1 MKKLRKTQTGFSLI
15 ELMIV
20 IGIIGI
26 LAVAALPA
34 YQNYVARAQVAE
46 GIMLAGSMKSYVE
59 EAYADKGSLPLDL
72 NIKQLASDDNK
83 VGNYVKIVRI
93 EDNGTIVAA
102 IGNQAAVPVKN
113 TEIHLTP
120 SLQKQVVLKVQQF
133 GLAVVP
139 WIHTS
144 FLCPA
149 NKACKS
155 QNTKIHCEENTPNK
169 AKYKRGKR
177 IKAKE
182 QNSPKQ
188 GH

>member
-1 MKKLRKTQTGFSLI
+1 MKNLRKTQTGFSKTQTGFSLI

-20 IGIIGI
+20 IGIISI

-113 TEIHLTP
+113 TEIHLIP
-120 SLQKQVVLKVQQF
+120 SFAKT
-133 GLAVVP
+133 G
-139 WIHTS
+139 
-144 FLCPA
+144 
-149 NKACKS
+149 
-155 QNTKIHCEENTPNK
+155 NTKGTTVWSCGGTMDTHFLPVSC
-169 AKYKRGKR
+169 
-177 IKAKE
+177 
-182 QNSPKQ
+182 KQ
-188 GH
+188 SL

>member
-102 IGNQAAVPVKN
+102 ISNQAAVPVKN

-120 SLQKQVVLKVQQF
+120 SFAQTGSTKGITIWSCGGTMDTHFLPVSCKQSL
-133 GLAVVP
+133 
-139 WIHTS
+139 
-144 FLCPA
+144 
-149 NKACKS
+149 
-155 QNTKIHCEENTPNK
+155 
-169 AKYKRGKR
+169 
-177 IKAKE
+177 
-182 QNSPKQ
+182 
-188 GH
+188 

>member
-1 MKKLRKTQTGFSLI
+1 
-15 ELMIV
+15 MIV

-26 LAVAALPA
+26 LAVTALPA

-120 SLQKQVVLKVQQF
+120 SFAKQVIPKAQQF
-133 GLAVVP
+133 GLAVAP

-144 FLCPA
+144 FQYPA
-149 NKACKS
+149 NKACKLIS
-155 QNTKIHCEENTPNK
+155 ENTKIHCEENTLNK

>member
-113 TEIHLTP
+113 TEIYLTP
-120 SLQKQVVLKVQQF
+120 SFAKTGSTKGTTVWSCGGTMDIHFLPVSCKQSL
-133 GLAVVP
+133 
-139 WIHTS
+139 
-144 FLCPA
+144 
-149 NKACKS
+149 
-155 QNTKIHCEENTPNK
+155 
-169 AKYKRGKR
+169 
-177 IKAKE
+177 
-182 QNSPKQ
+182 
-188 GH
+188 

>member
-1 MKKLRKTQTGFSLI
+1 MKKLRNTQTKLRNAQTGFSLI

-20 IGIIGI
+20 IGIIGMM
-26 LAVAALPA
+26 AVAALPA

-59 EAYADKGSLPLDL
+59 EAYTDKGSLPLDL

-102 IGNQAAVPVKN
+102 IGNQAAAPVKN

-120 SLQKQVVLKVQQF
+120 SFAKTGATKDTTVWSCGGTMDTHFLPVSCKQSL
-133 GLAVVP
+133 
-139 WIHTS
+139 
-144 FLCPA
+144 
-149 NKACKS
+149 
-155 QNTKIHCEENTPNK
+155 
-169 AKYKRGKR
+169 
-177 IKAKE
+177 
-182 QNSPKQ
+182 
-188 GH
+188 

>member
-20 IGIIGI
+20 IGIIGM
-26 LAVAALPA
+26 LAVASLPA

-46 GIMLAGSMKSYVE
+46 GILLAGSMKSYVE

-83 VGNYVKIVRI
+83 VGTYVKIVRI

-113 TEIHLTP
+113 TEIYLTP
-120 SLQKQVVLKVQQF
+120 SFAKTGSTKGTTIWSCGGTMDTHFLPVSCKQSL
-133 GLAVVP
+133 
-139 WIHTS
+139 
-144 FLCPA
+144 
-149 NKACKS
+149 
-155 QNTKIHCEENTPNK
+155 
-169 AKYKRGKR
+169 
-177 IKAKE
+177 
-182 QNSPKQ
+182 
-188 GH
+188 